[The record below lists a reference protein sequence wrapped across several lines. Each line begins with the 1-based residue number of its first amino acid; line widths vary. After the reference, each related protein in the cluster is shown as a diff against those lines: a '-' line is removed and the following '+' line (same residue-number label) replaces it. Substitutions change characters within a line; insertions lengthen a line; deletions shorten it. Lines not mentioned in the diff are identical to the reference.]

1 MCLNRIGAGLRVC
14 HEVDEEIPMS
24 GPRIVYDVEVVGV
37 STKLF
42 MGVVEG
48 KVGVSTVYK
57 FYACTR

>member
-1 MCLNRIGAGLRVC
+1 
-14 HEVDEEIPMS
+14 MS